1 MMQGTLPSTKLG
13 GINRAKIMALAFE
26 YFQTKRLVETSRL
39 LDQVLASD
47 PDNAEALDLA
57 GLVALS
63 GGDVATALA
72 RTARAASLVNDARYH
87 CNHGVALGHAGQHW
101 AAVEAYAKALS
112 LRPDY
117 PEAHNNRGVALV
129 RIGQNDA
136 AEAAFRAAVDL
147 RANYAE
153 AWMGLGDALQSR
165 NSLREAISAYE
176 HGLSL
181 DPTLPRSALGQAQRC
196 LGRRAAALATYR
208 ADVVARPDDPDSLN
222 NLAAA
227 LSDAHNEGG
236 EQTADGAGWAEQS
249 RRRRDKLL
257 EAVVC
262 CERAIALRPT
272 FQEAYS
278 NLGNLLR
285 SLNRAAEAEPV
296 LRRAIALRPSDASAY
311 NNLGLVLRE
320 LHRHDEA
327 LAVLDLGLALAPQD
341 AEIAYSRAAGLLLQ
355 GRFEEGWPAYDC
367 RFRIGQAGGSL
378 SIFER
383 KAPWRGEAAG
393 GRTLMLMAE
402 QGMGDTIQ
410 FVRYVPMMAERG
422 MRVVVA
428 AQAPLLPLLQTL
440 RGVAE
445 GQVQIINQIG
455 NYPPYDLHCPMLSLP
470 LAFATNLETIPA
482 PKAYLAVPEAA
493 AARWSADPLAGGENR
508 RRLRVGL
515 VWGGN
520 PRHVNDFR
528 RSIPLAVLAPLFHVP
543 DVAWFSLQIGE
554 RAEEQYTL
562 PRELLPPDGM
572 TDLAPRITDFAET
585 AAAVAGLDLVI
596 SADTAVAHLAGALG
610 KPVWIMLP
618 RAPDWRWLTAG
629 SRSPWYPSVRLFR
642 QDARCRWHQVADDL
656 SEALAEE
663 AKANADISSAARPAA
678 SHPAA
683 GSRHPAH

>member
-1 MMQGTLPSTKLG
+1 MMQGTLPSTKPSG
-13 GINRAKIMALAFE
+13 MNHARIMALAFE
-26 YFQTKRLVETSRL
+26 YFQAKRLVETNQL
-39 LDQVLASD
+39 LDEVLATD

-72 RTARAASLVNDARYH
+72 RTARAASLANDARYH
-87 CNHGVALGHAGQHW
+87 CNYGVALGHAGQHR
-101 AAVEAYAKALS
+101 AAAEAYAKALS
-112 LRPDY
+112 LRQDY
-117 PEAHNNRGVALV
+117 PEAHNNRGVALA

-136 AEAAFRAAVDL
+136 AETAFRAAVDL
-147 RANYAE
+147 RADYAE
-153 AWMGLGDALQSR
+153 AWMGLGDALQSLNR
-165 NSLREAISAYE
+165 LREAVSAYE
-176 HGLSL
+176 RGLSL
-181 DPTLPRSALGQAQRC
+181 DPILPRSALGQAQRR
-196 LGRRAAALATYR
+196 LGRRTAALATYR
-208 ADVVARPDDPDSLN
+208 ADVAARLDDPDALN

-236 EQTADGAGWAEQS
+236 DQTSNSGGLAEQS
-249 RRRRDKLL
+249 RRRRDRLL
-257 EAVVC
+257 EAVGC
-262 CERAIALRPT
+262 CERAITLRPA

-278 NLGNLLR
+278 NLGNVLR

-311 NNLGLVLRE
+311 NNLGLVLQE

-341 AEIAYSRAAGLLLQ
+341 AEIAYSRATGLLLQ

-378 SIFER
+378 GIFER
-383 KAPWRGEAAG
+383 RTPWRGEAAG

-422 MRVVVA
+422 MRIVVA

-470 LAFATNLETIPA
+470 FAFATNLETIPA
-482 PKAYLAVPEAA
+482 PNAYLAVPEAS
-493 AARWSADPLAGGENR
+493 AARWSADPLAEGEDR
-508 RRLRVGL
+508 GRLRVGL

-528 RSIPLAVLAPLFHVP
+528 RSIPLAVLAPLFRVP
-543 DVAWFSLQIGE
+543 DVTWFSLQIGE
-554 RAEEQYTL
+554 RAEEQHTL
-562 PRELLPPDGM
+562 PQELLPSEGM

-585 AAAVAGLDLVI
+585 AVAIAQLDLVI
-596 SADTAVAHLAGALG
+596 CADTAVAHLAGALG
-610 KPVWIMLP
+610 KPVWTMLP
-618 RAPDWRWLTAG
+618 RAPDWRWLRAG
-629 SRSPWYPSVRLFR
+629 SRSPWYPSMRLFR
-642 QDARCRWHQVADDL
+642 QDARCQWRQVAGDL
-656 SEALAEE
+656 TEALAEQ
-663 AKANADISSAARPAA
+663 AKANAAR
-678 SHPAA
+678 
-683 GSRHPAH
+683 